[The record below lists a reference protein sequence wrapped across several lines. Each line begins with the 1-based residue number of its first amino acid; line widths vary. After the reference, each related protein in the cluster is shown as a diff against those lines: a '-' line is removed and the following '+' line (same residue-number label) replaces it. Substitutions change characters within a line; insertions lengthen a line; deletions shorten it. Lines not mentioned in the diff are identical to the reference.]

1 MVNSMKMNSNQ
12 QMVLTEKDVI
22 RSLLSDIRINRAQ
35 FEDIE
40 PINIYNE
47 WCSQYDIGTQIS
59 ATLADDSDEYA
70 EKCINNWHMPDDYA
84 DYNIRTHL
92 ENLCNTKEEL
102 TRVRYELELYED
114 RGLTIALNFLRYLE
128 RICDDNDIVLGVGRG
143 SSVSSYCLYLLGIHR
158 VNSIKYELDI
168 KEFLK

>member
-1 MVNSMKMNSNQ
+1 MVNSMKMNSNH
-12 QMVLTEKDVI
+12 QMVLTERDVI
-22 RSLLSDIRINRAQ
+22 RSWLSDIRINKAQ

-47 WCSQYDIGTQIS
+47 WCNEYDSGTPIK
-59 ATLADDSDEYA
+59 ATLADNSDTYA
-70 EKCINNWHMPDDYA
+70 ENCINNWHMPDEYA

-92 ENLCNTKEEL
+92 ENLCKTKEEL

-128 RICDDNDIVLGVGRG
+128 RVCDDNDIVLGVGRG
-143 SSVSSYCLYLLGIHR
+143 SSVSSYCLFLLGIHR
-158 VNSIKYELDI
+158 INSIKYKLDI

>member
-1 MVNSMKMNSNQ
+1 
-12 QMVLTEKDVI
+12 
-22 RSLLSDIRINRAQ
+22 
-35 FEDIE
+35 
-40 PINIYNE
+40 
-47 WCSQYDIGTQIS
+47 
-59 ATLADDSDEYA
+59 
-70 EKCINNWHMPDDYA
+70 MPDDYA

>member
-1 MVNSMKMNSNQ
+1 MVNLMKMNSNH
-12 QMVLTEKDVI
+12 QMVLTERDVI
-22 RSLLSDIRINRAQ
+22 RSWLSDIRINKAQ

-47 WCSQYDIGTQIS
+47 WCNEYDSGSPIN
-59 ATLADDSDEYA
+59 ATLADNSDTYTEN
-70 EKCINNWHMPDDYA
+70 CINDWHMPDEYT

-92 ENLCNTKEEL
+92 ENLCKTKEEL

-128 RICDDNDIVLGVGRG
+128 RVCDDNDIVLGVGRG
-143 SSVSSYCLYLLGIHR
+143 SSVSSYCLFLLGIHR

>member
-1 MVNSMKMNSNQ
+1 MVNSMMMNSNQ
-12 QMVLTEKDVI
+12 QMVLTERDVI
-22 RSLLSDIRINRAQ
+22 RSWLSDIRINKAQ

-47 WCSQYDIGTQIS
+47 WCAEYEIGNPID
-59 ATLADDSDEYA
+59 ATIADDSDGYV
-70 EKCINNWHMPDDYA
+70 EKCINNWHMPDEYHQ
-84 DYNIRTHL
+84 YNIRNHL
-92 ENLCNTKEEL
+92 ENLCKTKEEL

-114 RGLTIALNFLRYLE
+114 RGLIIALNFLRYLE
-128 RICDDNDIVLGVGRG
+128 RVCDDNDIVLGVGRG